1 MTSIPGNGPNAGSG
15 TDPSPVVDRSKNRLL
30 TAIAALTAIV
40 DVVLAVLANRFFDQ
54 PHQIWWV
61 TAVVVAGVIAVSLQ
75 VLMVRAD
82 TGDLIRSWD
91 KIRKIVAGRVFIAVL
106 SAAVAGGLTYAV
118 VNGHDQPSPN
128 AAGTGPSGPTS
139 PTPTMPA
146 TSTPTSASPTTPTP
160 VGRCRNKAGTPGV
173 LAVKPTL
180 SAPDDLTFCP
190 ALLNNGQP
198 ITGPFGVAGQVLGPA
213 SELKQLTIVNQADP
227 ATCDALGN
235 KAVTGYFSAEGLT
248 FDTDGSWQFQENLGY
263 DEAVTIARN
272 FMIVEG
278 SPSAIKAIED
288 SRKKNEDNKDWA
300 GMPSLPAGVVTVGTF
315 RQAPGK
321 YDGKGSPCKNT

>member
-1 MTSIPGNGPNAGSG
+1 MTSISGNDPDASSG
-15 TDPSPVVDRSKNRLL
+15 TDPNLVVNQSKKRLVTTL
-30 TAIAALTAIV
+30 AALTAVV
-40 DVVLAVLANRFFDQ
+40 DVVLAVLANKFFDNAG
-54 PHQIWWV
+54 WE
-61 TAVVVAGVIAVSLQ
+61 TGVVAVGVVAVALQ
-75 VLMVRAD
+75 VLTVQAND
-82 TGDLIRSWD
+82 GGLIKSWNT
-91 KIRKIVAGRVFIAVL
+91 IRKIVAGRVFIAVL
-106 SAAVAGGLTYAV
+106 SAAIAGIVTYGVADHFEKPQKAVAGPGAS
-118 VNGHDQPSPN
+118 QP
-128 AAGTGPSGPTS
+128 T
-139 PTPTMPA
+139 TPTTPV
-146 TSTPTSASPTTPTP
+146 TSTPTSAPPTTPTHAS
-160 VGRCRNKAGTPGV
+160 GCRYKAGTPGV
-173 LAVKPTL
+173 VPVKLTP
-180 SAPDDLTFCP
+180 SAPDDLTICP

-263 DEAVTIARN
+263 GEAVTLARN

-278 SPSAIKAIED
+278 SPSAIQAIKD
-288 SRKKNEDNKDWA
+288 SRTKNKDNKDWA
-300 GMPSLPAGVVTVGTF
+300 GLPSLPAGVVTVGTF

>member
-1 MTSIPGNGPNAGSG
+1 MTSISGNGPNGSSG
-15 TDPSPVVDRSKNRLL
+15 TDPGLVVDRSKNRLL
-30 TAIAALTAIV
+30 TALAALTAIV
-40 DVVLAVLANRFFDQ
+40 DVVLAVIANKFFEK

-61 TAVVVAGVIAVSLQ
+61 TAVVVAGVIAVALQ
-75 VLMVRAD
+75 VLTVRAD

-91 KIRKIVAGRVFIAVL
+91 KIRRIVAGRVFIAVL

-118 VNGHDQPSPN
+118 VDGHHEPSAN
-128 AAGTGPSGPTS
+128 ASGSGPVGSTS
-139 PTPTMPA
+139 PAPTTPV

-160 VGRCRNKAGTPGV
+160 TGRCRYRAGTPGV
-173 LAVKPTL
+173 VPVKPTL
-180 SAPDDLTFCP
+180 SAPDDLTLCP

-198 ITGPFGVAGQVLGPA
+198 ITGPFGVAGQVLGPV

-263 DEAVTIARN
+263 GESVTLARN
-272 FMIVEG
+272 YMIVEG
-278 SPSAIKAIED
+278 PPSAIQAIRD
-288 SRKKNEDNKDWA
+288 SRAKNKDNKNWA
-300 GMPSLPAGVVTVGTF
+300 GLPSLPAGVVTVGTF

-321 YDGKGSPCKNT
+321 YEGKGSPCKNT